1 MTIEKKLFKIIYNYF
16 PDTDIDINKWKDILK
31 TSNSNSSTFHL
42 LNTIKYYVSY
52 FSDNDSINLSMI
64 F

>member
-31 TSNSNSSTFHL
+31 TSNSN
-42 LNTIKYYVSY
+42 
-52 FSDNDSINLSMI
+52 
-64 F
+64 